1 MEVSIIIVN
10 YNTLALTQSCIN
22 SVFEYTLDVSFEII
36 VIDNNSHDGSQAI
49 LALDNRITFIESD
62 LNLGFGKANNLGINV
77 SKGNYVFFLNS
88 DTYLLNDAISKL
100 WKFCEERKNEFIGAV
115 GCLLI
120 GDDGQRCHSYAKLP
134 SAFDILK
141 SYAIAPFASNKAKQI
156 LGIDNSKNESELSF
170 EVGYVT
176 GADLFLHK
184 SVLDNCGQFDSDF
197 FMYSEEV
204 ELQWRFK
211 SAGYKNVI
219 INGPQIV
226 HLEGASM
233 KVSEKI
239 SMNKIIMI
247 QKSLFLLITKTSSL
261 LTYYIFRYL
270 FAVIRIPFL
279 ILSNY
284 SFKDKT
290 KYLSLLFS

>member
-1 MEVSIIIVN
+1 MDVSIIVVN

-22 SVFEYTLDVSFEII
+22 SIIEYTVDVSFEII

-49 LALDNRITFIESD
+49 LALNNRIVFIESN

-77 SKGNYVFFLNS
+77 SKGNYLFFLNS

-100 WKFCEERKNEFIGAV
+100 WKFCEERKNGFIGAV

-120 GDDGQRCHSYAKLP
+120 GEDFKRCHSYAKLP

-141 SYAIAPFASNKAKQI
+141 SYAIAPFAPNKAKQI
-156 LGIDNSKNESELSF
+156 LGIDNYKNESELSF

-176 GADLFLHK
+176 GADIFLHK
-184 SVLDNCGQFDSDF
+184 SVLVNCGQFDSDF

-211 SAGYKNVI
+211 SAGYKNFI

-233 KVSEKI
+233 KVVEKI

-247 QKSLFLLITKTSSL
+247 QKSLFLQIKKTSSL
-261 LTYYIFRYL
+261 VTFYIFRYL
-270 FAVIRIPFL
+270 FAVIRVPFL
-279 ILSNY
+279 LLSNY
-284 SFKDKT
+284 SFKDKI
-290 KYLSLLFS
+290 KYLSFLFS